1 MSAAHMARALQLA
14 AQGRYTTFPNPRVGC
29 VIVRDGQIVGEGSHA
44 RAGEPHAE
52 IHALRAAGE
61 RARGAEL
68 FVNLEPC
75 AHHGRTPPCA
85 DALIAAGIARVSV
98 ALRDPNPQ
106 VAGQGIERLRA
117 AGITVE
123 EGLLHDEARAL
134 NRGFLSRMERR
145 RPWLV
150 LKLAAS
156 LDGHT
161 ALASGESQ
169 WITGE
174 AARADVQRLR
184 AECGAVL
191 TGAGTVLADDPA
203 LTVRGAWAGQVQG
216 RQPDRVVIDPR
227 ARVPAQAR
235 VWAVG
240 ARRYW
245 LTATPGAA
253 PEGVTRQRIESGT
266 DAPILLDRALWYCAE
281 QGVNSLLAE
290 CGPRLAGALLGA
302 RLVDEL
308 VLYLAPRL
316 LGEDGLP
323 LARIPALRALAD
335 APAWQFAD
343 LRQVGADLRLT
354 LRPPA

>member
-1 MSAAHMARALQLA
+1 MARALQLA

-29 VIVRDGQIVGEGSHA
+29 VIVRDGTIVGEGWHA

-68 FVNLEPC
+68 YVNLEPC

-85 DALIAAGIARVSV
+85 DALIAAGIARVCV

-117 AGITVE
+117 AGIAVE

-134 NRGFLSRMERR
+134 NRGFLSRMERG

-156 LDGHT
+156 LDGQT
-161 ALASGESQ
+161 ALASGESR

-184 AECGAVL
+184 AECGGIL

-203 LTVRGAWAGQVQG
+203 LNLRGALAADGA

-227 ARVPAQAR
+227 ARVPAGAR
-235 VWAVG
+235 VWADG

-245 LTATPGAA
+245 LTARPADA
-253 PEGVTRQRIESGT
+253 PAGVTQQCIESAP
-266 DAPILLDRALWYCAE
+266 DAPMLLDRALAYCAG
-281 QGVNSLLAE
+281 QGINTLLAE
-290 CGPRLAGALLGA
+290 CGAQLAGALMAG
-302 RLVDEL
+302 RWVDEL

-316 LGEDGLP
+316 LGEGGRP
-323 LARIPALRALAD
+323 LARIPALHALAD